1 MCVYCCLVTFISVC
15 VTRGTKRP
23 PLLQCGTTTFK
34 KISGCV
40 CVCVRVR
47 MSVFKKRNGLLY
59 HCHPDTAGIE
69 SERQWRVAKETNR
82 LS

>member
-1 MCVYCCLVTFISVC
+1 MCILLPSYIYICVRYTRHKKAPASSVWDYHF
-15 VTRGTKRP
+15 
-23 PLLQCGTTTFK
+23 Q

-40 CVCVRVR
+40 CECVRVR